1 MCNKS
6 TKNKLLKFFANFCCK
21 VGNKQKETLEE
32 KDKENERKNIEKDK
46 YLKNLRLKDMIEHY
60 NYINEHYIKQH
71 KKWSNDIILNIIII
85 AEVSAIVV
93 TVILYAINLKEEV
106 CPITLL
112 DFVQTTFTYI
122 TVSFPILVLIHTLRE
137 ERAKIEI
144 EHKEKENKLKWEI
157 IDFANELENNNLL
170 TDENKEILNKT
181 FPNEFS
187 FEKNDK
193 EQSKQN
199 KKDGHVE
206 QGKQN
211 NQNEQDN
218 QTEHNEN
225 SK

>member
-1 MCNKS
+1 MCNKN

-21 VGNKQKETLEE
+21 VENKQKESLEE
-32 KDKENERKNIEKDK
+32 KDKENERRNIEKDK

-157 IDFANELENNNLL
+157 IDFANELENNSLL
-170 TDENKEILNKT
+170 TDESKENLNKIFPKEFSLEKSNKEQRKGTKLVQLFNCT
-181 FPNEFS
+181 FS
-187 FEKNDK
+187 L
-193 EQSKQN
+193 S
-199 KKDGHVE
+199 
-206 QGKQN
+206 
-211 NQNEQDN
+211 
-218 QTEHNEN
+218 
-225 SK
+225 